1 MKKNAAF
8 FTFLYCILLSNVLQL
23 RRNEGGL
30 QTKKT
35 ATIVVRIEPD
45 LKEKLIEA
53 AKADKITLSRYIV
66 SVLKKEVG

>member
-1 MKKNAAF
+1 M
-8 FTFLYCILLSNVLQL
+8 
-23 RRNEGGL
+23 
-30 QTKKT
+30 KKT

-45 LKEKLIEA
+45 LKEKLSEA